1 MAARRHAALGLSAS
15 VALHG
20 AALAAVVAFGN
31 GWWGAALPVVGTA
44 PEAAWPVVW
53 VESEIQVRAD
63 SEPTPELAPEAI
75 QATLATPA
83 PPPAPANVQPNPQ
96 VQPPK
101 PKIKPEP
108 AVVESVTTTVAAE
121 PVEVTATNA
130 EQKSEITPP
139 DSPEA
144 LSGDGTAPSDLAFAM
159 ALPTPATAPPASLGW
174 SGEVRIPPVYP
185 LAARRRGAQ
194 GEVLLRAE
202 IGADGVPTAI
212 TLLRG
217 SGHAEL
223 DAAARAAVEKWRF
236 RASSNFSVE
245 IPIVFRLDGR

>member
-63 SEPTPELAPEAI
+63 SEPTPEPAPEAI
-75 QATLATPA
+75 QASVATQA
-83 PPPAPANVQPNPQ
+83 PPPAPEKAQ
-96 VQPPK
+96 PK
-101 PKIKPEP
+101 PKIKLEP
-108 AVVESVTTTVAAE
+108 AAVESVTSTLAAE

-139 DSPEA
+139 DSPESSSA
-144 LSGDGTAPSDLAFAM
+144 DGTAPSDLAFAM

-202 IGADGVPTAI
+202 VGTDGVPTAI